1 MARKLQREALQRGI
15 IEICHGH
22 PALKWLRRTRD
33 LCEAALVGNGL
44 HLMFTYQRDTA
55 VDKGIASSCA
65 APSRVIFYLRCL
77 SPTCTASSSIFL
89 IPDKVLPQLLSMFI
103 VIVIS
108 SDFIRPRKNLAEDPL
123 HDGYRKLRWVRP
135 APSRRVSNG
144 SLCLSIR
151 CSWNVWPSSRLEATR
166 MAVPLGCL
174 YTPNKKIPG
183 LLTLPYEPV
192 SCRPNHQLF
201 A

>member
-77 SPTCTASSSIFL
+77 SFYLRCLIFYLRCLNFYLRCL
-89 IPDKVLPQLLSMFI
+89 IFYLPALPHLL
-103 VIVIS
+103 
-108 SDFIRPRKNLAEDPL
+108 PALPHLL
-123 HDGYRKLRWVRP
+123 HALP
-135 APSRRVSNG
+135 H
-144 SLCLSIR
+144 
-151 CSWNVWPSSRLEATR
+151 
-166 MAVPLGCL
+166 
-174 YTPNKKIPG
+174 
-183 LLTLPYEPV
+183 LL
-192 SCRPNHQLF
+192 F
-201 A
+201 F